1 MKRTL
6 KANGRKT
13 RPISR
18 LRRPSA
24 TKRRKRTSFR
34 KVVRIMGRGQFMI
47 DTRTLKRLNEIDN
60 SLVEMVSSD
69 GSDDVEFKK
78 KLSELNEVAIKHGR
92 RVGAGEIVRS
102 DIILPSADLPVD
114 EAKKLFVGKG
124 VIAL

>member
-13 RPISR
+13 RPVSR

-92 RVGAGEIVRS
+92 RVEAGEIVRS
-102 DIILPSADLPVD
+102 DFILPSADLPVD
-114 EAKKLFVGKG
+114 EAKKLFVGEG